1 VVLLIPLLVMMFLS
15 IHRHY
20 ADVAGQLSFEH
31 LADEP
36 PVTNTVLVLVRDLHM
51 GMVRALR
58 FAQSLSPNPKAVYVE
73 LDPARPFRLEER
85 WARGGCGVPL
95 TIVIPEF
102 VPRHWWQQALHN
114 QTELLVK
121 GALLFRPGIMV
132 VDVPSHLK
140 V

>member
-1 VVLLIPLLVMMFLS
+1 VL
-15 IHRHY
+15 
-20 ADVAGQLSFEH
+20 GQ
-31 LADEP
+31 
-36 PVTNTVLVLVRDLHM
+36 R
-51 GMVRALR
+51 RLR
-58 FAQSLSPNPKAVYVE
+58 SA
-73 LDPARPFRLEER
+73 
-85 WARGGCGVPL
+85 ARGVVVTYRSVLGPLFEYMEPVKSQVPHGVV
-95 TIVIPEF
+95 TIVEF